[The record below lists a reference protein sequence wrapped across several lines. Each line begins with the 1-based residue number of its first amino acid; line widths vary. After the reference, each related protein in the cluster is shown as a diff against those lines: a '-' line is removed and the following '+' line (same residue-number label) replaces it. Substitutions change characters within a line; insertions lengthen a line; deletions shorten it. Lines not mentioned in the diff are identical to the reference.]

1 MWKWLKKFF
10 SDLGSYGQRYEPAPP
25 PPPKKK
31 VRIPSKTALMK
42 MSKLRLDQQG
52 EQEGIKLDRRKSKR
66 EMVDDLMA
74 FRKAQRS

>member
-10 SDLGSYGQRYEPAPP
+10 SDLISNGYEPAPP

-42 MSKLRLDQQG
+42 MSKLRLDHQG

-66 EMVDDLMA
+66 EMVEDLMA
-74 FRKAQRS
+74 FRKVQRG